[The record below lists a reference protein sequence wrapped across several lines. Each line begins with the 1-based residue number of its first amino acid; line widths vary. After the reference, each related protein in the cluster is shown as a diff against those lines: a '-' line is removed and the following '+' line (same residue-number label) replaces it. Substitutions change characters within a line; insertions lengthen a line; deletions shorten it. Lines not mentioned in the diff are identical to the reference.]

1 VQFSPDGK
9 LVVPA
14 SADKI
19 AKVRDVNTEQEVI
32 TLTGHDH
39 FVVSAAYSPDGK
51 RVLTSNSNK
60 TTRLYATDINEL
72 IWPWQAKP
80 NGPS

>member
-1 VQFSPDGK
+1 MQFSPDGK

-39 FVVSAAYSPDGK
+39 FVVQLHIVQIGK
-51 RVLTSNSNK
+51 ES
-60 TTRLYATDINEL
+60 
-72 IWPWQAKP
+72 
-80 NGPS
+80 